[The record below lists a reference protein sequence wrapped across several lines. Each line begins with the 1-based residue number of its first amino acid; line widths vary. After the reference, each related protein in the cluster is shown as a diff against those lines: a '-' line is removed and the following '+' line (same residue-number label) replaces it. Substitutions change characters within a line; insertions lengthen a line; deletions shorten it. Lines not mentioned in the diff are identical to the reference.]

1 MAMKPFTPE
10 ERQAYLEQRKAQR
23 EELETKVHNLVD
35 SFRDSDTFKTYL
47 SKMSEFN
54 RNCAKHLHRYSP
66 NNLLFIMT
74 QDPTAS
80 IVGAAGAWRRMGRT
94 VKKGEQ
100 AHIQVWAPIKDLVM
114 QNKLDENGEP
124 ILKADGTPEREPVRD
139 EEGRLQYRFS
149 GRFTLKPVFDIS
161 QTDGEPLPQLVQEL
175 KDPVEHFADYEK
187 AIRSASP
194 LPIYMSD
201 EPEAAKLPLGEAKGV
216 CSFSDRMI
224 VVKAGMSEQHTLK
237 TMIHEVTHAKFHS
250 PEKLKAA
257 MGEGN
262 KGLTRNE
269 IEVQAEST
277 AFVVCD
283 HFGLDTSDYS
293 IPYIMSWGED
303 KKLTPLT
310 NSLDAILTASSEVID
325 AMETHLWVDMGIDEA
340 YKHIETETLEIAA
353 PSCMLADPQAQ
364 SLMQAGYVVR
374 EGDIATPE
382 GSVNGL
388 IFSKGDGSYRI
399 KVELIPDLPDCRS
412 TALSAYDLTGKEPE
426 KFFEARFDA
435 PLQKQMAALHS
446 NSQYLSLS
454 APTREER
461 GENMQDPVAYMQ
473 KKREERRAQVMGP
486 RNKASHLM
494 RDRSAPKRDY
504 TMER

>member
-54 RNCAKHLHRYSP
+54 RTCAKHLHRYSP

-80 IVGAAGAWRRMGRT
+80 IVGAAGAWRKMGRT

-100 AHIQVWAPIKDLVM
+100 ARIQVWAPIKDLVM

-139 EEGRLQYRFS
+139 DEGRLQYRFS

-175 KDPVEHFADYEK
+175 KDPVEHFADYEE

-194 LPIYMSD
+194 LPIYFSD
-201 EPEAAKLPLGEAKGV
+201 APEAAKLPLGEAKGV

-257 MGEGN
+257 MGEDG

-269 IEVQAEST
+269 IEVQAECT

-310 NSLDAILTASSEVID
+310 NSLDAILSASSEVID

-340 YKHIETETLEIAA
+340 LRNVEPAAET
-353 PSCMLADPQAQ
+353 PS
-364 SLMQAGYVVR
+364 
-374 EGDIATPE
+374 
-382 GSVNGL
+382 
-388 IFSKGDGSYRI
+388 K
-399 KVELIPDLPDCRS
+399 S
-412 TALSAYDLTGKEPE
+412 TGT
-426 KFFEARFDA
+426 DA
-435 PLQKQMAALHS
+435 PGKDAVSKATEPVTTMAKGT
-446 NSQYLSLS
+446 NE
-454 APTREER
+454 PV
-461 GENMQDPVAYMQ
+461 QDPVAYMQ
-473 KKREERRAQVMGP
+473 KKREERRAQVVGP

-494 RDRSAPKRDY
+494 RDRSAPKRDH